1 MPPASVQIES
11 LCPEDTHEIG
21 RVLGKHAR
29 AGDVF
34 LLTGD
39 LGAGKTTLTQ
49 GILWGMGADEYVRS
63 PTFVL
68 ATEYDADMPLHHV
81 DLYRLEGLDQMDE
94 LGLDELVD
102 AGGVVVVEWAEK
114 AAELF
119 PGGRLEV
126 NIQRLGD
133 DLRRLTLSSTSAE
146 YDRFLDLAAR
156 HRTAGTSPHPNLP
169 PQGEGTRGDRRAAS
183 GLA

>member
-1 MPPASVQIES
+1 MPPSRVQIVS
-11 LCPEDTHEIG
+11 ASPEGTHEIG
-21 RVLGKHAR
+21 RILGKHAR
-29 AGDVF
+29 PGDIF

-63 PTFVL
+63 PTFVMV
-68 ATEYDADMPLHHV
+68 TEYEADMPLYHV
-81 DLYRLEGLDQMDE
+81 DLYRIDRLDQLDE

-102 AGGVVVVEWAEK
+102 DGGVVVVEWAEK

-126 NIQRLGD
+126 HIERLGD
-133 DLRRLTLSSTSAE
+133 DSRRLSLSSTASE
-146 YDRFLDLAAR
+146 YDRFLALVS
-156 HRTAGTSPHPNLP
+156 GQLP
-169 PQGEGTRGDRRAAS
+169 TGCG
-183 GLA
+183 

>member
-1 MPPASVQIES
+1 MAPAPVQIES
-11 LCPEDTHEIG
+11 ACPEDTHELG
-21 RVLGKHAR
+21 RILGKHAR
-29 AGDVF
+29 PGDIF

-81 DLYRLEGLDQMDE
+81 DLYRIDALDQMDE
-94 LGLDELVD
+94 LGLEELMED
-102 AGGVVVVEWAEK
+102 GGVVVVEWAEK

-119 PGGRLEV
+119 PGARLEV

-133 DLRRLTLSSTSAE
+133 DSRRLALSSTASE
-146 YDRFLDLAAR
+146 YDRFLELVSLHALA
-156 HRTAGTSPHPNLP
+156 G
-169 PQGEGTRGDRRAAS
+169 RR
-183 GLA
+183 